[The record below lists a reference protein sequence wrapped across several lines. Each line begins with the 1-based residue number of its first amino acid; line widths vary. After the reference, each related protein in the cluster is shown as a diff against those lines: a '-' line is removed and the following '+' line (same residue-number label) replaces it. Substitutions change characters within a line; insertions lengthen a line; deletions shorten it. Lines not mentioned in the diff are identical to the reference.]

1 MLNFFTKALI
11 KRQMK
16 DVPQAE
22 LDKIFEMIEKNP
34 DFFKQMAES
43 IQAKMKMG
51 MSQEDAAKAFMNESG
66 DDMKK
71 VMGGMMPK

>member
-11 KRQMK
+11 KRQLK

-34 DFFKQMAES
+34 DFFKNMANS
-43 IQAKMKMG
+43 IQEKMKTG
-51 MSQEDAAKAFMNESG
+51 MSQEEAAKAVMQESG

-71 VMGGMMPK
+71 VFGNVGR

>member
-11 KRQMK
+11 KRQLK

-34 DFFKQMAES
+34 AFFQQMAGA
-43 IQAKMKMG
+43 IQEKMKTG
-51 MSQEDAAKAFMNESG
+51 MSQQEAAKAVMEEGG
-66 DDMKK
+66 DEMKK
-71 VMGGMMPK
+71 VMGALGK